1 MTLAIRDGHS
11 GNAGLLIDKGAAVHA
26 ADGEEKSPLILARD
40 ESL

>member
-1 MTLAIRDGHS
+1 VTLAIRDGHS